1 MTKVRGVTHVII
13 RNLLILLLALLVV
26 GTVIAGGELRIERND
41 LGRVYKFYQKDG
53 EVGLVDAISGY
64 FSATWKFL
72 RDPPE
77 VMGTSLNAFVIKS
90 FALLVLTE
98 IFLLAFGL
106 FLGLRAGY
114 YRGWA
119 DKVVS
124 VLAPTFS
131 AMPSWF
137 IGVVFL
143 FLFYWKL
150 SLFPI
155 NFEDTINWAEVH
167 GTLSTGTYLKALALP
182 VLTLVFSSLW
192 EYAFNVRNMIVNERS
207 SDHVLYDVARG
218 LPEGRIMRK
227 LLRTALPAF
236 LTFTTYNFLEI
247 LTGMMLIEVIFNI
260 HGLGYLMAISFGLTR
275 IGDGYGFAYA
285 PEILF
290 FATAVMMLFYF
301 INAVVMEGLY
311 LYLDPR
317 SGGREQ

>member
-1 MTKVRGVTHVII
+1 MTKVRGVARVII
-13 RNLLILLLALLVV
+13 RNILILILALLVI

-41 LGRVYKFYQKDG
+41 LGKVYRFYPNNG
-53 EVGLVDAISGY
+53 SSVVDTVSSY
-64 FSATWKFL
+64 FSAAWKFL
-72 RDPPE
+72 TDPPE
-77 VMGTSLNAFVIKS
+77 VRGEGLETFAVKSLV
-90 FALLVLTE
+90 LLVLTE
-98 IFLLAFGL
+98 VFLLLIGL

-119 DKVVS
+119 DKAVS

-137 IGVVFL
+137 VGVVFL
-143 FLFYWKL
+143 FIFYWKL

-155 NFEDTINWAEVH
+155 NFEGTINWAEVH
-167 GTLSTGTYLKALALP
+167 GTLSTETYFKALALP

-301 INAVVMEGLY
+301 LNAVVMEGLY

-317 SGGREQ
+317 SGRRGE